1 MYFSHLAHSLTNS
14 WVPKIAPP
22 FSFAQHELTPV
33 TEAKSAPGSQRHSGK
48 AQPPPQDSWGSPC
61 PAEDGTHSQG
71 IQGPQGPAS
80 YLCPGLLS
88 CLRPPADS
96 FSLNKAGPIF
106 VPQHSLQGPDHQR
119 LLSEAAPGP
128 LRENE
133 SLAPLSSHSSE
144 LTLLCAVGPTPKIC
158 PPAHCELLQDS
169 AGIPVSS

>member
-33 TEAKSAPGSQRHSGK
+33 TEAKSAPGSQTQWKSSTPSSGFLGL
-48 AQPPPQDSWGSPC
+48 PLPC
-61 PAEDGTHSQG
+61 REDGAHSQG

-80 YLCPGLLS
+80 YLCPGILS

-96 FSLNKAGPIF
+96 LSLNKAGPIF
-106 VPQHSLQGPDHQR
+106 IPQHSLQGPDHQR

-133 SLAPLSSHSSE
+133 SLAPLSSLSSE
-144 LTLLCAVGPTPKIC
+144 LTLLWAVGPAPKIC